1 MIFAFILPSEAI
13 ADAFCPVTCKL
24 VKLVNLVNCHSLHLV
39 SCVFLFVSPRVS
51 PTPSPVCLSP
61 SPPLTLCL
69 SVFFQEEKGISC
81 GLVDLDFLK
90 CSVGFPFMR
99 AQTKVA
105 QTNIELMSELLN
117 LSDWSTLHCC
127 AEAFLHGIKCS
138 ILQQTYRILNVY
150 CVSFSPVSF
159 CSDFWHESALWGKWH
174 IAVLSS
180 SKKVTIKS
188 LTF

>member
-1 MIFAFILPSEAI
+1 MFLKLQYTVAFCNAHVLNYIIIFAFILPSETI

-105 QTNIELMSELLN
+105 QTNIELIAQCQN
-117 LSDWSTLHCC
+117 LEVVISMTEAHCTVVQ
-127 AEAFLHGIKCS
+127 K
-138 ILQQTYRILNVY
+138 
-150 CVSFSPVSF
+150 PF
-159 CSDFWHESALWGKWH
+159 CME
-174 IAVLSS
+174 
-180 SKKVTIKS
+180 
-188 LTF
+188 